1 MITRSWQGWINLLSR
16 TEGAEPLAACRIMA
30 GIGVMSSLAIIIPS
44 GVINILWTREGL
56 VWYASEHAWLVNL
69 LGEPSPAKVWTLV
82 GITMVAGCGLLV
94 GFFTR
99 VCALL
104 SLILFLNLIHINPS
118 DGSAYDSVLTNQLFL
133 LVFAGSGAT
142 WSVDCRRRTGKWSS
156 LDPVPAWPRYI
167 MIFQLVLIYFSTGL
181 QKVSADWIPGGDL
194 SAVYYILQDPFWR
207 RFDVTE
213 LTARWYPLTQFG
225 TLVTWLW
232 EVTAPLLLL
241 AFYFRATR
249 NRKSLLRGL
258 FNKVDFRLWWAV
270 IGITFH
276 VCIHLL
282 MRVGPFSWIT
292 LSYYPALWSAREW
305 RRRKRQKDAK

>member
-1 MITRSWQGWINLLSR
+1 MKKLWPSVVSLSSR
-16 TEGAEPLAACRIMA
+16 QETAKPLAACRIMA
-30 GIGVMSSLAIIIPS
+30 GIGVVASVLLVMPT
-44 GVINILWTREGL
+44 GVLEVLWTSGGYRELGK
-56 VWYASEHAWLVNL
+56 SPWLVSF
-69 LGEPSPAKVWTLV
+69 LGGPTAGTVWTLA
-82 GITMVAGCGLLV
+82 ILTFIAGCGLLFGV
-94 GFFTR
+94 FTR
-99 VCALL
+99 TSALL
-104 SLILFLNLIHINPS
+104 SLLLFLSLTQINPH

-142 WSVDCRRRTGKWSS
+142 WSIDCRRRTGKWSS
-156 LDPVPAWPRYI
+156 LDPVPAWPRYV

-181 QKVSADWIPGGDL
+181 QKISADWIPGGDL
-194 SAVYYILQDPFWR
+194 SALYYILQDPFWR

-213 LTARWYPLTQFG
+213 LAAQWYPLTQFG

-249 NRKSLLRGL
+249 NRKGRLRWL
-258 FNKVDFRLWWAV
+258 FNKTDFRLWWAI
-270 IGITFH
+270 IGIAFH
-276 VCIHLL
+276 FGIHLL

-305 RRRKRQKDAK
+305 RKRKPRKDAK